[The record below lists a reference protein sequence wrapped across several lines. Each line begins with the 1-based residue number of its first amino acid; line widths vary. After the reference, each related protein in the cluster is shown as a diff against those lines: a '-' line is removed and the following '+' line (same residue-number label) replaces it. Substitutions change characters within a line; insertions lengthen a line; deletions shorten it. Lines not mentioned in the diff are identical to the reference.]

1 MSPRVPGSHNDYK
14 SPEKAR
20 VDRVRGTKSVFESA
34 IWIAINNE
42 QQRVGRGRE
51 PTATLLHVETR
62 SLMRGGGTQRV
73 GRYRGCLNVWHTG
86 NISLGFMNELL
97 MATAA
102 AFLLHPESFLWTSP
116 FTQMAPTPPG
126 QSFILAWLITNF
138 RECLEFLLCSRADI
152 REPDCSFWDQAR
164 WFILLIMDERVSI

>member
-1 MSPRVPGSHNDYK
+1 MPESPSFKFSLACSCYLGQGYCSKSEEGIITSHWECLLRSHNDYK
-14 SPEKAR
+14 SPEKAS

-97 MATAA
+97 MAMAA

-116 FTQMAPTPPG
+116 RWPRPL
-126 QSFILAWLITNF
+126 LASLLSWL
-138 RECLEFLLCSRADI
+138 D
-152 REPDCSFWDQAR
+152 
-164 WFILLIMDERVSI
+164 